1 MDDKQR
7 LDLSKMI
14 KEYQTEETTD
24 KIRSLKHSK
33 RIRENVT
40 TMMNLKHK
48 YQRMEQTDNSRFRQL
63 VTRHCSFLYDNY
75 TNLFN
80 KLFKNELDLNI
91 LWQFLSVLEKIEDGS
106 IDQHEGSYMVGT
118 ILKKMYIDSALKHEE
133 HIDKRDK
140 KDKKKQQTKK
150 AKKISWNEYKKLQE
164 E

>member
-1 MDDKQR
+1 MSIKNINPKYFIAVSTTHYGIMR

-33 RIRENVT
+33 QIRENVT

-48 YQRMEQTDNSRFRQL
+48 YQRMEQTDNSRFKQL

-80 KLFKNELDLNI
+80 KLFKNELENLLN
-91 LWQFLSVLEKIEDGS
+91 FVE
-106 IDQHEGSYMVGT
+106 
-118 ILKKMYIDSALKHEE
+118 
-133 HIDKRDK
+133 
-140 KDKKKQQTKK
+140 
-150 AKKISWNEYKKLQE
+150 IS
-164 E
+164 